1 MKLMLSMVLLAPSLL
16 ALEPTPWDKM
26 PAGWIGGDATVTTL
40 AGKHVKLNS
49 PIRFTPAA
57 LECNGC
63 GHTVLRAEVKE
74 IVIRDG
80 RPLCSYDDFV
90 LGMALGLADHGPAVL
105 LAIPGTIVSLPAWL
119 VYQGVGHILPVKTRY
134 RVTP

>member
-1 MKLMLSMVLLAPSLL
+1 MKLIVSIALLAPSLL

-26 PAGWIGGDATVTTL
+26 PAGWIGGDASVTTI

-49 PIRFTPAA
+49 PIRFTPTA

-63 GHTVLRAEVKE
+63 GHTVFRAEVKE

-80 RPLCSYDDFV
+80 RNLLSYDDFF
-90 LGMALGLADHGPAVL
+90 LGMLFGLADHGPAVL

-119 VYQGVGHILPVKTRY
+119 VYQGVGHVVPDKTRY
-134 RVTP
+134 RVIP